1 MMEPGLALLF
11 PRFHI
16 SGIGV
21 LQLSRQPWT
30 DYQLA
35 VKKLQ
40 MQQKINDW

>member
-1 MMEPGLALLF
+1 MMEPGLAPRF

-21 LQLSRQPWT
+21 LQISQQPWT
-30 DYQLA
+30 DCQLA
-35 VKKLQ
+35 VKKLL